1 MDGHRLRAAI
11 YARVSSDQQTKDQT
25 IASQVEALRE
35 RIGAD
40 GLALEE
46 ELTFIDDGYSGG
58 TLVRPA
64 LERLRDVAYAG
75 GLDCLYVHSP
85 DRLAR
90 KYAYQV
96 ILVEEL
102 KRYGVEIV
110 FLNHAAGSSP
120 EEELLLQMQGM
131 IAEYERAKIL
141 ERSRRGKRHAAR
153 RGGVHVLA
161 AAPYGYRYISKQAGG
176 GQAHYQVIEDEARV
190 VKQVFEWVGRDGLS
204 LRAVRRRLNEA
215 GVPTRTG
222 KSRWGSSSVAA
233 MLRNPAYKGEAAY
246 GKTRVGPRLPRL
258 RPPRGKAEPG
268 LPTSV
273 YRTAP
278 EEQEPIPVPA
288 LVSADLFAAVAEQ
301 LAENKKRKRARQS
314 GARHLLQ
321 GLVVCPGCGYAYH
334 GLRTRSAKKE
344 YRYYRC
350 SGADARHPGGERLCD
365 NKQVHA
371 EALEDAVWADVSALL
386 RDPGRVE
393 AEYERRLNREEAG
406 GSWESKQLADMIGK
420 VRRGIAR
427 LIDAYEDGLL
437 QKPEFEPRVQR
448 ARERLARLEAEAEAQ
463 AGRERESDDLR
474 LVLGQLQAFAEQV
487 GQRLESAD
495 WQTRR
500 EIIRALVKRV
510 EIGPEEAR
518 IVYRVTPRPFDRGP
532 ARGTLPDCTRRGRP
546 MRERR
551 SPGFVAQGRSA
562 SARRRPGYPLVGC
575 TPAEPTSVSPGT
587 VRLSQQTTCS
597 QGQRSRH
604 RDRVRTAREE

>member
-1 MDGHRLRAAI
+1 MDGQQLRAGI
-11 YARVSSDQQTKDQT
+11 YARVSSDQQAKEQT

-35 RIGAD
+35 RIRAD

-46 ELTFIDDGYSGG
+46 ELTFLDDGYSGG
-58 TLVRPA
+58 TLVRPG

-75 GLDCLYVHSP
+75 GLDRLYVHSP

-96 ILVEEL
+96 VLVEEL
-102 KRYGVEIV
+102 RRYGVEIV
-110 FLNHAAGSSP
+110 FLNHATGSSP

-161 AAPYGYRYISKQAGG
+161 AAPYGYRYVSKHEGG
-176 GQAHYQVIEDEARV
+176 GQAHYQVLDEEARV
-190 VKQVFEWVGRDGLS
+190 VKHVFEWVGRDGLS
-204 LRAVRRRLNEA
+204 LGAVRRRLNDA

-222 KSRWGSSSVAA
+222 KGVWSRSSIAA
-233 MLRNPAYKGEAAY
+233 MVRNPAYKGAAAY

-258 RPPRGKAEPG
+258 RPPRGKADPG

-301 LAENKKRKRARQS
+301 LAENKRRKRARRS
-314 GARHLLQ
+314 GASHLLQ
-321 GLVVCPGCGYAYH
+321 GLVVCPSCGYAYH
-334 GLRTRSAKKE
+334 GIRTRSTKKE

-350 SGADARHPGGERLCD
+350 SGADGRHPGGERLCG
-365 NKQVHA
+365 NKQIHA
-371 EALEDAVWADVSALL
+371 EVLEEAVWEDVCSLL
-386 RDPGRVE
+386 RDPARVE
-393 AEYERRLNREEAG
+393 AEYERRLDRAEVG
-406 GSWESKQLADMIGK
+406 GGWEGKQLADMIGK

-448 ARERLARLEAEAEAQ
+448 ARERLTRLEAEAEAQ
-463 AGRERESDDLR
+463 AGREREHDDLR
-474 LVLGQLQAFAEQV
+474 LVLDQFQVFAEQV
-487 GQRLESAD
+487 RQGLDNAD

-518 IVYRVTPRPFDRGP
+518 IVYRVTPRPFDLGP
-532 ARGTLPDCTRRGRP
+532 AGNSLPDCARRGKP
-546 MRERR
+546 
-551 SPGFVAQGRSA
+551 
-562 SARRRPGYPLVGC
+562 
-575 TPAEPTSVSPGT
+575 VSW
-587 VRLSQQTTCS
+587 
-597 QGQRSRH
+597 
-604 RDRVRTAREE
+604 